1 MGGLISKRR
10 LSRDSNSR
18 LDRHLNRGQK
28 KASVVLFDIMFGG
41 TIAQLTFAKLFLF
54 GTFLIE
60 RMTIGILLDLP
71 DSGINRSL
79 DFANNTGHRNHL
91 KNLSYL

>member
-18 LDRHLNRGQK
+18 LDRHLNRVQK

-60 RMTIGILLDLP
+60 RMTVGILLDLP
-71 DSGINRSL
+71 DSGIERSL

-91 KNLSYL
+91 RI